1 MQRVELKIGGMTCAA
16 CSGRIERVVA
26 KMEGVEKISVNLTT
40 AMAEVSYR
48 EDVLSAEDIMDRIVK
63 LGFEAAPF
71 VEGEE
76 DDTNIREAKNLKISL
91 CVSAVLTAPL
101 ILGMILSWFG
111 IMVPVLH
118 HPIVQLVLA
127 TPVQFIVGWRFYKH
141 GFLALRAL
149 SPNMDVLIALGTSAA
164 YFFSLYN
171 VLAGHTAH
179 NSMEGLYFES
189 AMTIITLILLGKY
202 LEMRAKEK
210 TSDAIHKLIALQP
223 QTARLWVDGKEK
235 VVPLAEVEISD
246 IILVRPGEKIPIDGE
261 VVSGAVSV
269 DESMLTGESLPRDK
283 KEGDKVFCA
292 SINLSG
298 ACRIRAERIGRETT
312 LSQII
317 KLVRSAQGEKA
328 PIQKL
333 ADTVSAYFVPTILGI
348 ALITMLGYLI
358 TTHHFETALRNA
370 VSVLVIACPCSLGL
384 ATPTAIMV
392 GTGLGAE
399 HGILMKGGESLETA
413 HKINAVVM
421 DKTGTITKGQPRVTD
436 VVEASLGAKE
446 LLAGAAAVEKES
458 EHPLSRAIC
467 GYAEEKGLPVLE
479 AKEFSSLT
487 GAGVS
492 GVVGGQI
499 WYIGTRKLMHE
510 KGIDTDA
517 YEERAKALE
526 KDGKT
531 VMFAGRDD
539 KALLG
544 LIAVADTIKDNAAA
558 AVAALK
564 RLGCEIYML
573 TGDNAAAAEFIA
585 KKAGIDHV
593 FSEVLPDNKTRK
605 VKELQKDGKVV
616 GMVGDG
622 INDAPAL
629 ATADV
634 GFAMGG
640 GTDIAMESADITLM
654 RDDLMMVPAA
664 IDLSKKTMQKIR
676 QNLFWAFL
684 YNGIGVPI
692 AALGFLNPTLAGAAM
707 AFSSVSVVTNS
718 LLLRRYRVEEK

>member
-1 MQRVELKIGGMTCAA
+1 
-16 CSGRIERVVA
+16 
-26 KMEGVEKISVNLTT
+26 
-40 AMAEVSYR
+40 
-48 EDVLSAEDIMDRIVK
+48 
-63 LGFEAAPF
+63 
-71 VEGEE
+71 
-76 DDTNIREAKNLKISL
+76 
-91 CVSAVLTAPL
+91 
-101 ILGMILSWFG
+101 
-111 IMVPVLH
+111 
-118 HPIVQLVLA
+118 
-127 TPVQFIVGWRFYKH
+127 
-141 GFLALRAL
+141 
-149 SPNMDVLIALGTSAA
+149 
-164 YFFSLYN
+164 
-171 VLAGHTAH
+171 
-179 NSMEGLYFES
+179 
-189 AMTIITLILLGKY
+189 
-202 LEMRAKEK
+202 
-210 TSDAIHKLIALQP
+210 
-223 QTARLWVDGKEK
+223 
-235 VVPLAEVEISD
+235 
-246 IILVRPGEKIPIDGE
+246 
-261 VVSGAVSV
+261 
-269 DESMLTGESLPRDK
+269 
-283 KEGDKVFCA
+283 
-292 SINLSG
+292 
-298 ACRIRAERIGRETT
+298 
-312 LSQII
+312 
-317 KLVRSAQGEKA
+317 
-328 PIQKL
+328 
-333 ADTVSAYFVPTILGI
+333 
-348 ALITMLGYLI
+348 MLGYLI

-399 HGILMKGGESLETA
+399 HGILMKGGESLETV

-526 KDGKT
+526 TDGKT

-539 KALLG
+539 KVLLG
-544 LIAVADTIKDNAAA
+544 LIAVADTIKENAAA

-564 RLGCEIYML
+564 KLGCEIYML

-634 GFAMGG
+634 GFAMVG

-664 IDLSKKTMQKIR
+664 IELSKKTMQKIR